1 MRATDM
7 KYRDL
12 PPNGFTL
19 LENRVAL
26 TSKVQAAMA
35 TGDQDEVNDQVTNQ
49 GQKPMTL
56 KLSGR
61 HG

>member
-26 TSKVQAAMA
+26 TSNVHAAGA
-35 TGDQDEVNDQVTNQ
+35 TGDLGDCPAMSFVFVC
-49 GQKPMTL
+49 
-56 KLSGR
+56 
-61 HG
+61 